1 MTTEHDA
8 KRHGLDRRAL
18 MAGTAAAGLLAS
30 EARAQQA
37 SPAPDV
43 RARTT
48 ILVRGAAIVSM
59 DQGVGDLPSGDI
71 LIQDGTI
78 RAIGPS
84 LTAPADALVID
95 ATGKIACPGF
105 VNGHIH
111 LPQVL
116 QRGLSADHSF
126 TDYFRQIVLRYSN
139 RMTAADVG
147 LGVRAGGLEQ
157 LSVGTTTIVDWN
169 REVISPEHADAAVD
183 GHMASGAR
191 VVFCYTV
198 PLRPQDGS
206 TPNHP
211 RMLEHAK
218 ALKAGKLSSGRVS
231 LGVCLPGPDFM
242 PLEPALADLTMLRD
256 LDVLTA
262 FHCGAPIYAARKK
275 RTVATLSERGLL
287 GPRTQLVHAND
298 LEADEYKIAADKGAS
313 LSSTPEAEMHMG
325 HGFPAIGKARDAGLK
340 LTLGTDIPSAF
351 GGSMLDQMRIA
362 YAADLAVRNAA
373 SFRDTSKPP
382 EVKPWT
388 ARAMLDML
396 TLGAAKAL
404 GIDQVTGSL
413 TVGKRADILLIEG
426 RSAGVAPVL
435 NPVGAITL
443 QASAGDIET
452 VIADGRIVKWQGRL
466 TDPALPQI
474 VEQVRT
480 RAAAM
485 VEAAK
490 Q

>member
-1 MTTEHDA
+1 MTS
-8 KRHGLDRRAL
+8 HGMDRRAL
-18 MAGTAAAGLLAS
+18 MAASAAGLLATHAPAS
-30 EARAQQA
+30 AQQTA
-37 SPAPDV
+37 TQQDV
-43 RARTT
+43 RERRT
-48 ILVRGAAIVSM
+48 ILIRGATIVSM
-59 DQGVGDLPSGDI
+59 DGSAGDLAAGDI
-71 LIQDGTI
+71 LIQDGVI
-78 RAIGPS
+78 RGIGAS
-84 LTAPADALVID
+84 LPAPADALVVD
-95 ATGKIACPGF
+95 AGGRIACPGF

-169 REVISPEHADAAVD
+169 REVVTPDHADAAVD

-206 TPNHP
+206 TPNHQ
-211 RMLEHAK
+211 RMMEHAK
-218 ALKAGKLSSGRVS
+218 ALKVGKLASGRVS

-242 PLEPALADLTMLRD
+242 PLEPALADLTMLRE

-275 RTVATLSERGLL
+275 RTVATLAERGLL

-298 LEADEYKIAADKGAS
+298 LEADEYRIAADRGAS
-313 LSSTPEAEMHMG
+313 LSATPEAEMHMG
-325 HGFPAIGKARDAGLK
+325 HGFPAIGKARDAGLA

-351 GGSMLDQMRIA
+351 GGSMLEQMRIA
-362 YAADLAVRNAA
+362 FAADLALRNAA
-373 SFRDTSKPP
+373 AFRDTSKPP

-388 ARAMLDML
+388 ARAMLEML
-396 TLGAAKAL
+396 TIGAAKAL
-404 GIDQVTGSL
+404 GLDSVTGSL
-413 TVGKRADILLIEG
+413 TVGKRADILLIDG

-435 NPVGAITL
+435 NPVGAVTL

-485 VEAAK
+485 VEAAR